1 MTVCRYCHRSLP
13 STFDSD
19 ADLCNSELGI
29 CRDFATLVHRADYG
43 VSYGTQTQG
52 DGTYEYENKFDEE
65 KNKPDLDGDDYLD
78 NEEISQDDLWVVI
91 SSFFDEM
98 GLVQQQLS
106 SFNEFIETTLN
117 DVMEEH
123 GNLALDQISQ
133 NTGATY
139 DQSVSLPFKLGY
151 YDPCHL
157 MQKDFPRSVVS
168 ISASNK
174 FSWEDRHLS
183 RRTAVATPR
192 HRKKLVFETERAYI
206 SVPDWQ

>member
-1 MTVCRYCHRSLP
+1 MDIFL
-13 STFDSD
+13 
-19 ADLCNSELGI
+19 N
-29 CRDFATLVHRADYG
+29 FAALVRRADYG
-43 VSYGTQTQG
+43 VSYGTQTQA
-52 DGTYEYENKFDEE
+52 DGTYEYENKYADE

-139 DQSVSLPFKLGY
+139 DQSVSRPIGLP
-151 YDPCHL
+151 H
-157 MQKDFPRSVVS
+157 
-168 ISASNK
+168 A
-174 FSWEDRHLS
+174 
-183 RRTAVATPR
+183 RTV
-192 HRKKLVFETERAYI
+192 
-206 SVPDWQ
+206 D

>member
-1 MTVCRYCHRSLP
+1 
-13 STFDSD
+13 
-19 ADLCNSELGI
+19 
-29 CRDFATLVHRADYG
+29 

-52 DGTYEYENKFDEE
+52 DDAYEYENKYDDE
-65 KNKPDLDGDDYLD
+65 KNKPDLGGDDYLD

-139 DQSVSLPFKLGY
+139 DQSVSFAPQLATTKCYQLIEN
-151 YDPCHL
+151 DSS
-157 MQKDFPRSVVS
+157 QSVVS
-168 ISASNK
+168 ISALSK
-174 FSWEDRHLS
+174 SFWVDRPRS
-183 RRTAVATPR
+183 RPTAVATPR
-192 HRKKLVFETERAYI
+192 HRKKLVFETERAY
-206 SVPDWQ
+206 

>member
-1 MTVCRYCHRSLP
+1 L
-13 STFDSD
+13 
-19 ADLCNSELGI
+19 DLCLEL
-29 CRDFATLVHRADYG
+29 ATLVHRADYG
-43 VSYGTQTQG
+43 VSYGTQMQG

-78 NEEISQDDLWVVI
+78 SEEISQDDLWVVI

-139 DQSVSLPFKLGY
+139 DQSVSLLFS
-151 YDPCHL
+151 
-157 MQKDFPRSVVS
+157 SV
-168 ISASNK
+168 
-174 FSWEDRHLS
+174 
-183 RRTAVATPR
+183 AVVTP
-192 HRKKLVFETERAYI
+192 VI
-206 SVPDWQ
+206 

>member
-1 MTVCRYCHRSLP
+1 M
-13 STFDSD
+13 
-19 ADLCNSELGI
+19 
-29 CRDFATLVHRADYG
+29 
-43 VSYGTQTQG
+43 QG

-78 NEEISQDDLWVVI
+78 SEEISQDDLWVVI

-139 DQSVSLPFKLGY
+139 DQSVSLL
-151 YDPCHL
+151 
-157 MQKDFPRSVVS
+157 
-168 ISASNK
+168 
-174 FSWEDRHLS
+174 FSSL
-183 RRTAVATPR
+183 AIVTP
-192 HRKKLVFETERAYI
+192 VI
-206 SVPDWQ
+206 